1 MLAVV
6 PCTSTYRRSVF
17 YVRAT
22 PPDGGLSQVPYIIC
36 DQVRT
41 SSEERFI
48 RCLGVVDPAT
58 LRIVD
63 ERIRAFL
70 DV

>member
-6 PCTSTYRRSVF
+6 PCTTTYRRTVF

-22 PPDGGLSQVPYIIC
+22 PPDGGLAQVSYIIC

-41 SSEERFI
+41 ISAERFI
-48 RCLGVVDPAT
+48 RYLGALGLAT
-58 LRIVD
+58 PRIVD